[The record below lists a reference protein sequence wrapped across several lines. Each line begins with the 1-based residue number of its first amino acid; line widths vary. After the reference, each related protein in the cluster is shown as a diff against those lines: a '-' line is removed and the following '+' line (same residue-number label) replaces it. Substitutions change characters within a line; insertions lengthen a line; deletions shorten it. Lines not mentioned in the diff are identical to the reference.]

1 MLHGHHNTRTMLRH
15 RKICV
20 LVTFGD
26 EIFAVANR
34 PPIYGNTS
42 LAPMLQAAQPATEPL
57 WYPVAFTA
65 FIDSPPDT

>member
-1 MLHGHHNTRTMLRH
+1 MRVWH

-20 LVTFGD
+20 PVTFGD
-26 EIFAVANR
+26 EIALVVANR

-57 WYPVAFTA
+57 VPVAFTA